1 MANDTQHLLALRAR
15 RWQARGP
22 HGFAGKGGEAKHL
35 GAALREQDPAARQIL
50 NETAEDLAF
59 GLSHEHSYTFLGKTF
74 SIGAH
79 DLYPDVVACL
89 AALKAE
95 GYFIGIAGNQP
106 ASAEATL
113 RACGLAADFVAT
125 SDGWGVAKPDPEFF
139 AKVREAVG
147 CDASQIAYV
156 GDRVDNDVLP
166 SLAAG
171 MRPILLRRG
180 PWGRAQ
186 WAWPEAANA
195 HLKIETLAELP
206 GRLAELARS

>member
-1 MANDTQHLLALRAR
+1 M
-15 RWQARGP
+15 
-22 HGFAGKGGEAKHL
+22 
-35 GAALREQDPAARQIL
+35 
-50 NETAEDLAF
+50 
-59 GLSHEHSYTFLGKTF
+59 
-74 SIGAH
+74 
-79 DLYPDVVACL
+79 
-89 AALKAE
+89 
-95 GYFIGIAGNQP
+95 
-106 ASAEATL
+106 